1 MMSLQKVFINF
12 YLIAI
17 PFYGL
22 GQINLDRV
30 IPKNVFSEIQT
41 EQIMFNDK
49 TYNSIFFSTVIPK
62 KIIVKELENL
72 YNDIGNIEKEKK
84 IYKVTI
90 KTKGELLSLLTN
102 ISKKNKQT
110 LIYITDEKDLENKSS
125 INNLLVTFKKILMR
139 RFLNDYIIK
148 LENNISKIDRKQNKI
163 IRNNPNNLMMN
174 SGFFYKIYHNKES
187 KKIGLKSALETLY
200 EELENIKFLYNSIN

>member
-1 MMSLQKVFINF
+1 MSLQKVFINF
-12 YLIAI
+12 YLIAF

-30 IPKNVFSEIQT
+30 IPKNVFSEIKT

-62 KIIVKELENL
+62 KIIAKELENL

-102 ISKKNKQT
+102 ISKK
-110 LIYITDEKDLENKSS
+110 LIICILKLKRLEN
-125 INNLLVTFKKILMR
+125 F
-139 RFLNDYIIK
+139 
-148 LENNISKIDRKQNKI
+148 
-163 IRNNPNNLMMN
+163 
-174 SGFFYKIYHNKES
+174 
-187 KKIGLKSALETLY
+187 
-200 EELENIKFLYNSIN
+200 

>member
-102 ISKKNKQT
+102 ISKKN
-110 LIYITDEKDLENKSS
+110 LYIGTKCKFAIKYLDEMNFYKNKC
-125 INNLLVTFKKILMR
+125 R
-139 RFLNDYIIK
+139 
-148 LENNISKIDRKQNKI
+148 ISKELAKI
-163 IRNNPNNLMMN
+163 
-174 SGFFYKIYHNKES
+174 FEKIS
-187 KKIGLKSALETLY
+187 R
-200 EELENIKFLYNSIN
+200 

>member
-72 YNDIGNIEKEKK
+72 YNEIGNIEKEKK
-84 IYKVTI
+84 IYKGTI
-90 KTKGELLSLLTN
+90 KTKGELRSLLT
-102 ISKKNKQT
+102 
-110 LIYITDEKDLENKSS
+110 YI
-125 INNLLVTFKKILMR
+125 
-139 RFLNDYIIK
+139 
-148 LENNISKIDRKQNKI
+148 
-163 IRNNPNNLMMN
+163 
-174 SGFFYKIYHNKES
+174 
-187 KKIGLKSALETLY
+187 
-200 EELENIKFLYNSIN
+200 